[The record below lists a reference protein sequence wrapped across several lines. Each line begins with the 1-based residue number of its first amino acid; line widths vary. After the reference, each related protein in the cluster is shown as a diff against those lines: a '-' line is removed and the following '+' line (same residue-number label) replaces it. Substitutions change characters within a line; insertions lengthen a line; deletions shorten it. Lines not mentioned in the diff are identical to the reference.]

1 VRVTLIEPGVV
12 DTDLPTHITDEAT
25 REAVQKGYDTAT
37 VKPEEIAEVIAFVL
51 ARPRHLAINEVLLR
65 PADQLG

>member
-1 VRVTLIEPGVV
+1 M
-12 DTDLPTHITDEAT
+12 A
-25 REAVQKGYDTAT
+25 KSYDAAT